1 MGELLI
7 SGNGKG
13 HKALTTWWVTVIIV
27 CGIGA
32 VIFYIVANTL
42 GIDAGSAGV
51 QTMWGTTYG
60 AREASKNEMYTV
72 FIGLAVLCI
81 VLAPIEGY
89 FMHTRIS
96 RTDISV
102 HEKGIKGSSVVTNFP
117 LSFFLYGSLA
127 SLRLADF
134 QLTYDLISSVD
145 VVDGNTL
152 IINTRDV
159 KHKVYAMNAREI
171 RDTITA
177 QKAKIG

>member
-1 MGELLI
+1 MANNVGVDE
-7 SGNGKG
+7 
-13 HKALTTWWVTVIIV
+13 AVTVSM
-27 CGIGA
+27 
-32 VIFYIVANTL
+32 F
-42 GIDAGSAGV
+42 GS
-51 QTMWGTTYG
+51 TKTI
-60 AREASKNEMYTV
+60 REASKNEMYFV
-72 FIGLAVLCI
+72 FMGLAALLVVLI
-81 VLAPIEGY
+81 PIEGY
-89 FMHTRIS
+89 FMHSRIS
-96 RTDISV
+96 RTAISV
-102 HEKGIKGSSVVTNFP
+102 HEKGIKGSSVVPNFP